1 MKRKKQDE
9 KQEARVKKLQLE
21 IFNPET
27 EERRPAITLIRRG
40 WDGPG
45 FFMGFQKAFVELARK
60 KLTSGAKNILLLILG
75 KIDYENEL
83 KLSQAEIANLL
94 GMRKQNVSRAITQL
108 VKAGVLQPQDP
119 KRHTRIRLNNRYAWR
134 GTLKNL
140 RVRQKSLAE
149 TTRTKDKDETTD
161 S

>member
-1 MKRKKQDE
+1 MKRKKQHE
-9 KQEARVKKLQLE
+9 TQEARVKKLQLE

-27 EERRPAITLIRRG
+27 EERRPAITLIRRP

-83 KLSQAEIANLL
+83 KLSQAEIAKLL

-108 VKAGVLQPQDP
+108 VEEGVLQPQDP

-134 GTLKNL
+134 GTLKTL
-140 RVRQKSLAE
+140 RARQRSLAD
-149 TTRTKDKDETTD
+149 TKKTND
-161 S
+161 SDIQ

>member
-1 MKRKKQDE
+1 MKRKTQDE

-27 EERRPAITLIRRG
+27 QEYRPAVTLLRRG
-40 WDGPG
+40 WDGPK
-45 FFMGFQKAFVELARK
+45 FFMGFQDAFVELAKK
-60 KLTSGAKNILLLILG
+60 KLPAGAKNVLLLILG

-83 KLSQAEIANLL
+83 NLSQAEIAKLL

-134 GTLKNL
+134 GTLKTL
-140 RVRQKSLAE
+140 RARQKSLAE
-149 TTRTKDKDETTD
+149 TNKTRD
-161 S
+161 SDTQ